1 MIRETPRR
9 ILAAIAIL
17 LAIALAVGAVAMF
30 RDVRYLQGANAL
42 LAEVGA
48 LIDRHRRLP
57 DFDDAMRHRGFSPVR
72 LAPGQAC
79 GWQLKYFPLGTRCV
93 RYSGH
98 DVHMDVMVGPDERVL
113 KVVPGWG

>member
-1 MIRETPRR
+1 
-9 ILAAIAIL
+9 
-17 LAIALAVGAVAMF
+17 MF

-57 DFDDAMRHRGFSPVR
+57 DFDDAMRHRGFSPAR